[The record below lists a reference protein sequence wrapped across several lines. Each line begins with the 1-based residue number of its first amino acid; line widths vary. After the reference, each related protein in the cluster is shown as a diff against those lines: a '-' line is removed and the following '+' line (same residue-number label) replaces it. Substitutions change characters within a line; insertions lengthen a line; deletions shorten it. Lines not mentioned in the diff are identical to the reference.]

1 MSFQE
6 AVQIGVAIVGGIL
19 FVSYII
25 GFIRVILFER
35 KINNLH
41 EQRDKEVETLEATKP
56 PLDQSGRQQ
65 VDMRIGLVTESY
77 SKQIETV
84 ERRRR
89 FLLDKLPFIKR

>member
-1 MSFQE
+1 MSFSQ
-6 AVQIGVAIVGGIL
+6 AVQIGVAIFGGIL
-19 FVSYII
+19 FVSYIV

-35 KINNLH
+35 KINSLH
-41 EQRDKEVETLEATKP
+41 EQRDKEVETLEASKP

-65 VDMRIGLVTESY
+65 VDMRISLVIEGY

-84 ERRRR
+84 ERKRR